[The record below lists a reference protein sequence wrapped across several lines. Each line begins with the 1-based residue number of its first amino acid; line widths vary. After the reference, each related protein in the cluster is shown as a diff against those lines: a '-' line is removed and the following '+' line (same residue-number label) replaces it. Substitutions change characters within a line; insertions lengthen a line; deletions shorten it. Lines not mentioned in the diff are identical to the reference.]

1 MSLYFKIDFKC
12 FILYNVKEVTH
23 MDIYAKLKELLSK
36 QVKKINLDA
45 ITPETKLEDL
55 GLDSLDTAELL
66 INIEQEFN
74 LSEVSQEEMLEV
86 KTIEDVKNL
95 IEKKR
100 NN

>member
-1 MSLYFKIDFKC
+1 
-12 FILYNVKEVTH
+12 

-36 QVKKINLDA
+36 QIKKINLDA

>member
-1 MSLYFKIDFKC
+1 
-12 FILYNVKEVTH
+12 